1 MFQRSEVNTYL
12 KEHEETEGS
21 TCTKIRSRNGCYVSI
36 YNSNAK
42 RVVCTTDGN
51 VRLMWTILKATL
63 TFTKH
68 ALTYVL

>member
-12 KEHEETEGS
+12 KETEGS

-36 YNSNAK
+36 YNSYAK

-51 VRLMWTILKATL
+51 VRFNVDDFKSNVNVHKTCINVR
-63 TFTKH
+63 FID
-68 ALTYVL
+68 